1 MSEIFN
7 ELEQEVNEDLR
18 RDKLIRIW
26 NQYGKYI
33 IAALVL
39 VLGCIIGY
47 MSWRSYK
54 EAKAIDSTQQL
65 IQVLRQVEQGK
76 IVDAFTGLR
85 ELSGKSS
92 SDVKT
97 LAEFIYSG
105 LRLKVYERSGKIN
118 ELQEQELDELV
129 AIEKDAKQSIVWR
142 DLAALTTVLYKFD
155 ILNPQELIKKLKPL
169 TSVDRPFMF
178 SALEITAFLHMKAGE
193 FEEAKSLFEQ
203 ISKDANAPAEMRQ
216 RAELMLQNPVL
227 HRG

>member
-1 MSEIFN
+1 VSEIFN
-7 ELEQEVNEDLR
+7 ELEQELNEDLH

-33 IAALVL
+33 VAALVL

-65 IQVLRQVEQGK
+65 IKILRQVEQGK
-76 IVDAFTGLR
+76 IMDAFAELR
-85 ELSGKSS
+85 ELSNKSS
-92 SDVKT
+92 SDIKT
-97 LAEFIYSG
+97 LTEFIYSG
-105 LRLKVYERSGKIN
+105 LRLKVYEQSGKIN

-129 AIEKDAKQSIVWR
+129 ALEKDVKQDIVWR

-155 ILNPQELIKKLKPL
+155 ILSPQELIKKLRPL
-169 TSVDRPFMF
+169 ISVDRPFMF